1 MIERELKKKFELA
14 SKLAEFSALLDEFK
28 RKFLEERSNKTWNRF
43 SIPGPHGAQKA
54 FASVLIEEIVSKISN
69 K

>member
-28 RKFLEERSNKTWNRF
+28 RKFLEERSNKNWNRF
-43 SIPGPHGAQKA
+43 SIPE
-54 FASVLIEEIVSKISN
+54 VLLSLFGMSSK
-69 K
+69 

>member
-43 SIPGPHGAQKA
+43 SIPVSDKKTQNGTEV
-54 FASVLIEEIVSKISN
+54 ASESKP
-69 K
+69 

>member
-43 SIPGPHGAQKA
+43 SIPFNP
-54 FASVLIEEIVSKISN
+54 SLDEVLPTLVGN
-69 K
+69 

>member
-43 SIPGPHGAQKA
+43 SIPATVAAKWLSCQWSCEVVR
-54 FASVLIEEIVSKISN
+54 ASVK